1 MLSPPVAGL
10 LSARRQDS
18 FNVWTGDRS
27 EADSSAQ
34 LRLFATALRASRWF
48 LVVWTLAW
56 IGIAVA
62 YLGAV
67 QPEFVAS
74 VDLKLEPRLIA
85 NDGPEDERHYHQFAL
100 DSDQADTEL
109 RLLRSERLLRT
120 VFDQLHLADGPEL
133 HDTRDGFWRILTHAL
148 HRLAPKTTAYDTDA
162 DTGAFLAFISRVRC
176 LRLGLS
182 YVVEVSYRSDNS
194 HTAAQ
199 VANAIAATFVA
210 DRLTM
215 LRAQVARA
223 GGQYRRSRADA
234 LSAQIDKARTA
245 ALNGAPAP
253 EDLLLA
259 DVRVL
264 GAALPPLTKSYPK
277 PGPTIMLAIGFA
289 AISGV
294 LLILLAGVPA
304 SARSRQGADDP
315 DAPKMR
321 PRLSP

>member
-1 MLSPPVAGL
+1 
-10 LSARRQDS
+10 
-18 FNVWTGDRS
+18 VWTGDRS
-27 EADSSAQ
+27 EADSAAQ
-34 LRLFATALRASRWF
+34 LRLFATAIKASRWF

-67 QPEFVAS
+67 RPAFIAT

-120 VFDQLHLADGPEL
+120 VFDQLHLADAPEL
-133 HDTRDGFWRILTHAL
+133 HDSRDGFWSIVAHGL
-148 HRLAPKTTAYDTDA
+148 HRLAPKTIAYDTDS
-162 DTGAFLAFISRVRC
+162 DTGAFLAFVSRVRC

-182 YVVEVSYRSDNS
+182 YVFEVSYHSDNPQR
-194 HTAAQ
+194 AAQ

-215 LRAQVARA
+215 LRGQMARA
-223 GGQYRRSRADA
+223 GGQYRTSRADA
-234 LSAQIDKARTA
+234 LSAQIDKARA
-245 ALNGAPAP
+245 AARDGAPAP
-253 EDLLLA
+253 ADLLLA

-264 GAALPPLTKSYPK
+264 GAALPPLAKTYPK

-304 SARSRQGADDP
+304 SARSRQRANHP